1 MSCEI
6 LRLLTLF
13 SVASALV
20 APQASQLRSVRR
32 FAEEGAAKPPSP
44 PAPPAPPP
52 PPFALEEEEP
62 PKSWGDPEWKW
73 GSADGLAHEAAAA
86 LRAHFAKRHRRTS
99 FLAWAKAGTV
109 DMSDLV
115 LALALKCQRAR
126 NEGYDAP
133 DGRWEALMDG
143 IANAEYSDGPL
154 IDQPKL
160 AAAVNARLPAPVPF
174 DGYELG
180 QYPAG
185 VCGHALAH
193 LGFVE
198 KGL

>member
-1 MSCEI
+1 M
-6 LRLLTLF
+6 LRALAI
-13 SVASALV
+13 SAVATSLV
-20 APQASQLRSVRR
+20 APQRHVFAPRR
-32 FAEEGAAKPPSP
+32 VAVAAEE
-44 PAPPAPPP
+44 PAPPP
-52 PPFALEEEEP
+52 PPFALEEQDP
-62 PKSWGDPEWKW
+62 PPSWGSPEWKW

-126 NEGYDAP
+126 NLGYDAP

-160 AAAVNARLPAPVPF
+160 AAAVNARLPEPVPF

>member
-1 MSCEI
+1 M
-6 LRLLTLF
+6 LRALA
-13 SVASALV
+13 VAAVAASL
-20 APQASQLRSVRR
+20 APQRHHRLAPRR
-32 FAEEGAAKPPSP
+32 VAVSAEE
-44 PAPPAPPP
+44 PAPPP

-62 PKSWGDPEWKW
+62 PKSWGHPEWKW

-109 DMSDLV
+109 DMADLV